1 MSDEPEAGAG
11 SPTASGREALPGAG
25 ERVVG
30 DGLCDE
36 VVAGELDDEGAA
48 EEPDEGAALWE
59 DAGTTALSEEVA
71 AVETEEA
78 EAEAEAEDAD
88 EDSLDE
94 AGVAAVG
101 TSLLAPLP
109 LAAGA
114 SPGVPAGVGADWM
127 AVGATL
133 ALMSGL
139 AVGAVP
145 LAEDEGST
153 EGRTMSDG
161 PDGVGADGAEEDD
174 LDFGRHLGWTAD
186 AVVKNELTLLV
197 LLALL
202 ALLALATSLLA
213 LATSL
218 LVAFGLIVTRGS
230 RRRRSTGE
238 AAAPVSA
245 RSAPRTN
252 VAFMGI

>member
-1 MSDEPEAGAG
+1 MLSANASTPYDCALRMSASQSDCWYGHVMPTMKCAKTSLSDEPEAGAG

-101 TSLLAPLP
+101 TS
-109 LAAGA
+109 
-114 SPGVPAGVGADWM
+114 SW
-127 AVGATL
+127 
-133 ALMSGL
+133 
-139 AVGAVP
+139 
-145 LAEDEGST
+145 
-153 EGRTMSDG
+153 
-161 PDGVGADGAEEDD
+161 
-174 LDFGRHLGWTAD
+174 RHYH
-186 AVVKNELTLLV
+186 
-197 LLALL
+197 
-202 ALLALATSLLA
+202 
-213 LATSL
+213 
-218 LVAFGLIVTRGS
+218 
-230 RRRRSTGE
+230 
-238 AAAPVSA
+238 
-245 RSAPRTN
+245 
-252 VAFMGI
+252 